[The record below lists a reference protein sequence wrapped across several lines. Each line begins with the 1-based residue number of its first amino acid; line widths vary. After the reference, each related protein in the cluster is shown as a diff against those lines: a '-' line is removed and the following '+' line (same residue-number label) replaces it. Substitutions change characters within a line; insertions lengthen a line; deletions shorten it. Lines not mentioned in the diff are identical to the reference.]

1 MTSVEVGSGDPGA
14 ATRTSSSSDETACR
28 FNEEGLDTL
37 EQQGSLLIPCAKS
50 RKRKIRE
57 ALLDRKASRQRL
69 DELEFC
75 SPKPLAR
82 EIRVDE
88 CLRCRQRI
96 DQKTSKLQKIVN
108 PSTWCMTPVRIPP
121 LDWPLILQGLGS
133 QRAGSASSGLES
145 CGIEIIL
152 ANSHVTMDSALDKLQ
167 KSMQDGIIGVDLEW
181 RPDDGHRKDSKVALI
196 QLASA
201 TVCVLIR
208 CKFFNDKLPPA
219 LARFFADSSC
229 TFVAFSWDS
238 NDEYKMRRSFG
249 IGKEC
254 FSNFI
259 DLRHVAEELGYYGC
273 GLATLTKHVLG
284 VRLQK
289 ARTIS
294 QSNWARQNLTPA
306 QIQYAAL
313 DALLTGGVFR
323 GLRLWHMAPSP
334 CTKCRRLLGEK
345 VRYVFVVVVSFFL
358 SDRKEVK

>member
-1 MTSVEVGSGDPGA
+1 MTSAEVGSGDPGV
-14 ATRTSSSSDETACR
+14 ATRTSSSSDETACP
-28 FNEEGLDTL
+28 FNEEGLDAL
-37 EQQGSLLIPCAKS
+37 EQQGAILIPCAKS

-57 ALLDRKASRQRL
+57 ALLERKASRQRL
-69 DELEFC
+69 DEFEFC
-75 SPKPLAR
+75 SSKLLAR

-88 CLRCRQRI
+88 CLRCRQKI
-96 DQKTSKLQKIVN
+96 DQKTSKLQN
-108 PSTWCMTPVRIPP
+108 TNTSTWCMTPVRIPP
-121 LDWPLILQGLGS
+121 LDWPLILQGLDS

-152 ANSHVTMDSALDKLQ
+152 ANSLVTMDSALDKLQ

-181 RPDDGHRKDSKVALI
+181 RPDDGPTKDSKVALI

-208 CKFFNDKLPPA
+208 CKFFNDKLPSS
-219 LARFFADSSC
+219 LASFFADSSC

-238 NDEYKMRRSFG
+238 NDEHKMRRSFG

-254 FSNFI
+254 FSKFI
-259 DLRHVAEELGYYGC
+259 DLRLVAEELGYYGC

-289 ARTIS
+289 ARTVS
-294 QSNWARQNLTPA
+294 QSNWARQYLTPA

-345 VRYVFVVVVSFFL
+345 VRCSVVVVVSC
-358 SDRKEVK
+358 